1 MVVINMAKTFK
12 SDNDIVVGEVLIIP
26 SSTARLS
33 KAEVLNI
40 RDTFKFLIENVP
52 YHTPTDRC
60 LAITAEVSMLHNMT
74 LVCIVN
80 VVPCYRGN
88 LRNKK
93 QNHNAEPLAR
103 SMTIVGKYKTAD
115 GDLIEGGN
123 FQRQLLW
130 VLNYYGFTLMYAK
143 HHQQIR
149 VDIQD
154 KHQIQIDCL

>member
-1 MVVINMAKTFK
+1 MAKTFK
-12 SDNDIVVGEVLIIP
+12 SDNDITAGEIHIIP
-26 SSTARLS
+26 SSTAGLS
-33 KAEVLNI
+33 KAEVLNM
-40 RDTFKFLIENVP
+40 RDTFKFLIESLP
-52 YHTPTDRC
+52 YHTPSDRC
-60 LAITAEVSMLHNMT
+60 LSISAEVNMQHNMT
-74 LVCIVN
+74 LICLIN

-103 SMTIVGKYKTAD
+103 SMTIVAKYKTSV

-130 VLNYYGFTLMYAK
+130 VLNYYGLTLMYAK

-154 KHQIQIDCL
+154 KHQIQIDCI